1 MKKILCLL
9 LVLLFTLSLVA
20 CSDGDGTPEGMQNV
34 STENALFNLY
44 VPASWI
50 PTTAGGVSGAHYSSS
65 DASNV
70 TVTTYL
76 PEGEMSAADYWTN
89 VCLPSYRDGGVLQNF
104 AIVEASCKDTT
115 LGGKDAKQYV
125 FTYTLDGETY
135 EVMQIIAA
143 GGDMML
149 YTMTYSALSTKY
161 AEHLEDV
168 ERIRAEFK
176 FR

>member
-9 LVLLFTLSLVA
+9 LVLLMTFSFVA
-20 CSDGDGTPEGMQNV
+20 CADDDGTPEGMQNV

-50 PTTAGGVSGAHYSSS
+50 PTTAGGVSGARYSSS

-76 PEGEMSAADYWTN
+76 PESEMSAADYWTN
-89 VCLPSYRDGGVLQNF
+89 ICLPNYRDGGVLQNF
-104 AIVEASCKDTT
+104 TVVEASCKDTT

-125 FTYTLDGETY
+125 FTYTLDGVAY
-135 EVMQIIAA
+135 EVMQVIVA
-143 GGDMML
+143 GGDMMM
-149 YTMTYSALSTKY
+149 YTLTYTAVSTKY

-168 ERIRAEFK
+168 ERIRAEFR